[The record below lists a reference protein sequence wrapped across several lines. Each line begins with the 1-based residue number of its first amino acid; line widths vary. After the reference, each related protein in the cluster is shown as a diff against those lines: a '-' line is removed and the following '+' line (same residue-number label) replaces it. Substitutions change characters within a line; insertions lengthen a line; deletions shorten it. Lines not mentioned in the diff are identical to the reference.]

1 MTATT
6 ATGPFA
12 SYMHNS
18 IDHIHAVDCPRGKAD
33 ARRHRANMYPVAGN
47 LRDAIIENFEDVW
60 SDTYATT
67 EEALLA
73 DEVANYAEF
82 VKVCPCAVKA
92 GFVNDHNVHVAPA
105 ATEAAPVA
113 PVVDPARDAIRAAI
127 DAACSQVAAA
137 QAALATLEAA
147 LVAYDAR

>member
-1 MTATT
+1 MTTTT
-6 ATGPFA
+6 ATGPFV

-33 ARRHRANMYPVAGN
+33 ARRHGSTLYPVAGN
-47 LRDAIIENFEDVW
+47 LRDAIIENFEDIW

-67 EEALLA
+67 EQALLA

-92 GFVNDHNVHVAPA
+92 GFVNDHNVHVAKA
-105 ATEAAPVA
+105 APEVPVAPVA
-113 PVVDPARDAIRAAI
+113 PVADPARTA
-127 DAACSQVAAA
+127 
-137 QAALATLEAA
+137 LEAA
-147 LVAYDAR
+147 LEAARAQVAALEAALAAYAG